1 MIKIEGL
8 SKFFRTEEVETIALN
23 NVSLEV
29 KDGEFVA
36 IMGPSGCGK
45 STLLN
50 ILGLLDN
57 PTSGDYYLAG
67 KEVGHL
73 KEKERTQ
80 VRKGNIGFVFQS
92 FNLIDELNVF
102 ENVELPLTYL
112 KVKAGERKQMVND
125 ILKRMNISHRAGHF
139 PQQLSGG
146 QQQRV
151 AIARAVVSNPKII
164 LADEPTC
171 NLDPNRSLE
180 IMMLSGHINRIF
192 VAVRDQLCFIILPY
206 NVAVPVYLHQFDLI
220 LICFFTGSGTC
231 GSHYKSARKDF
242 IRKSAKSCPEL
253 NFTAVH
259 VDEKCSFCGWK
270 NGVAVECF
278 VFIIN

>member
-151 AIARAVVSNPKII
+151 AIARVKQSPTISLWHAVVSNPKII
-164 LADEPTC
+164 LADEPTG
-171 NLDPNRSLE
+171 NLDSKNGAE
-180 IMMLSGHINRIF
+180 VM
-192 VAVRDQLCFIILPY
+192 QLL
-206 NVAVPVYLHQFDLI
+206 
-220 LICFFTGSGTC
+220 T
-231 GSHYKSARKDF
+231 
-242 IRKSAKSCPEL
+242 EL
-253 NFTAVH
+253 NREGTTIVMVTHSKHDA
-259 VDEKCSFCGWK
+259 SF
-270 NGVAVECF
+270 AHR
-278 VFIIN
+278 IINLFDGSIVSSVNEFI